1 MSRSLFIALACAVGA
16 AVWILSGQF
25 GDSAPEADGE
35 AAVASGG
42 AATEAAGESEQIIR
56 TVRVRPSAAEPF
68 EDLLVLYGRTAA
80 ERTVD
85 VRAQI
90 DGQVVEVS
98 AERGDVVAA
107 GQVLVRLSTDERA
120 ARVAQGEA
128 LVAQREAEHQ
138 AAARLNQS
146 GYRSATDLAAAQ
158 AALDAARADLE
169 LARLQLGRLEIT
181 APFDGR
187 LDQRPVELGD
197 FVDIG
202 QTVATVVD
210 LDPVR
215 VVGQVSERHLGEINM
230 GEVANVQLLDGRVEQ
245 GVVSYVGATAD
256 EVTRTFPVEV
266 EIANPD
272 GTLISGVTAEISVPI
287 ARVMAHRISP
297 GILTLDDNGVIGL
310 RAVDAEG
317 TVVFF
322 PVEIAGGSSDA
333 VWVTGLPDTADVI
346 VVGQDF
352 VIAGQHVNAVE
363 GADPAAADL
372 EDVAPEGA
380 EAEGS

>member
-1 MSRSLFIALACAVGA
+1 MSRSLFIALACAIGA

-25 GDSAPEADGE
+25 DGSVSDADAE
-35 AAVASGG
+35 AAVASGD
-42 AATEAAGESEQIIR
+42 AAAEADAEPAEIIR

-68 EDLLVLYGRTAA
+68 EDLLVLYGRTVAD
-80 ERTVD
+80 RTVD

-90 DGQVVEVS
+90 DGQVVEVA
-98 AERGDVVAA
+98 AERGDTVTA
-107 GQVLVRLSTDERA
+107 GQVLVRLATDERA

-169 LARLQLGRLEIT
+169 LARLQLARLEIV

-187 LDQRPVELGD
+187 LDERAVELGD

-210 LDPVR
+210 LDPIR
-215 VVGQVSERHLGEINM
+215 VVGQVSERHLGEVDT
-230 GEVANVQLLDGRVEQ
+230 GETASVLLLDGRVEE

-256 EVTRTFPVEV
+256 AVTRTFPVEV

-272 GTLISGVTAEISVPI
+272 ATLISGVTAEISIPV
-287 ARVMAHRISP
+287 ARVMAHRVSP

-310 RAVDAEG
+310 RAVDG
-317 TVVFF
+317 DGVVVFY
-322 PVEIAGGSSDA
+322 PVDIVGGSAEA
-333 VWVTGLPDTADVI
+333 VWLSGLPETLDVI

-363 GADPAAADL
+363 GADPADAAA
-372 EDVAPEGA
+372 EDAAPEGA

>member
-16 AVWILSGQF
+16 AAWILSGQF
-25 GDSAPEADGE
+25 GDGATEADG
-35 AAVASGG
+35 ALAVASGETIDD
-42 AATEAAGESEQIIR
+42 AAAEPEEIIR
-56 TVRVRPSAAEPF
+56 TVRVRPSTAEPF

-80 ERTVD
+80 DRTVE

-98 AERGDVVAA
+98 AERGDLVTA

-169 LARLQLGRLEIT
+169 VARLQLGRLEIA

-215 VVGQVSERHLGEINM
+215 VVGQVSERHLGEIDM

-272 GTLISGVTAEISVPI
+272 GTLISGVTAEISIPI
-287 ARVMAHRISP
+287 ARVMAHRVSP
-297 GILTLDDNGVIGL
+297 GILTLDDDGVIGL

-317 TVVFF
+317 TVVFY
-322 PVEIAGGSSDA
+322 PVEIAGGSSGA
-333 VWVTGLPDTADVI
+333 VWVTGLPETADVI

-352 VIAGQHVNAVE
+352 VIAGQRVNAVE
-363 GADPAAADL
+363 GADPADAAAEDAAAD
-372 EDVAPEGA
+372 GA